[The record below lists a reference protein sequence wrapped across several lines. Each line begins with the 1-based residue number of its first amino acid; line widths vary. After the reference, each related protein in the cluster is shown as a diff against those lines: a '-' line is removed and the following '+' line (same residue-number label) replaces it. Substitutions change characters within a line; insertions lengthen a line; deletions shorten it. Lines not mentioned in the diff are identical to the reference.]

1 MACLYVPQRK
11 VLKCENKGSRRDAYP
26 DAGPHLG
33 RASIFPRTSFLAM
46 ENLRLNPAM
55 LKVQAEASFLQYK
68 DTPIDGQLPTEYDS
82 YCE

>member
-1 MACLYVPQRK
+1 
-11 VLKCENKGSRRDAYP
+11 
-26 DAGPHLG
+26 
-33 RASIFPRTSFLAM
+33 M